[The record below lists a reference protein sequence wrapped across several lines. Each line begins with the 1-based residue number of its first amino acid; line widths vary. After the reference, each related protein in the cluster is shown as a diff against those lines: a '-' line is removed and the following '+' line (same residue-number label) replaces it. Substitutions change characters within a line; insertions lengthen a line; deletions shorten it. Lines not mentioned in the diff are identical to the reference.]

1 LHCIHHQ
8 LPDDQLLQVLAEL
21 PAPVVNGTKLAVD
34 DFLQELKCSIN
45 IKHRF
50 KFLSHF
56 NYAYAFHGS
65 NF

>member
-1 LHCIHHQ
+1 
-8 LPDDQLLQVLAEL
+8 LAEL
-21 PAPVVNGTKLAVD
+21 PAPVVNGTKLIVD